1 MLYSKPEVTR
11 FGTFRHLTQVGYNSS
26 PSDGFTPLGP
36 QSTPPGGGG
45 NPGGGSTIGVT
56 RS

>member
-1 MLYSKPEVTR
+1 MYQKPEVSR
-11 FGTFRHLTQVGYNSS
+11 FGTFRDLTQVGWSSS

-36 QSTPPGGGG
+36 QSAGVGSPPQT
-45 NPGGGSTIGVT
+45 GGGSAIA